1 MISNTSNRS
10 YECNAHNKV
19 HFQPN
24 ITDIHPRELYH
35 SHDFQQVL
43 HACHVFQL
51 HFMAGTRYS
60 FSWVCTWLPAATAG
74 HLVSIKLSRRKSEL
88 YHSHLWHVVVR
99 VSLGWILGCHHE
111 PVLMRL
117 RRVSSSNTSS
127 VHTLRYLINMGTL
140 LALIKITFFPT

>member
-1 MISNTSNRS
+1 MISNASNRS

-51 HFMAGTRYS
+51 HFMAGTWYS
-60 FSWVCTWLPAATAG
+60 FSRVCTRLPAATG
-74 HLVSIKLSRRKSEL
+74 LLVSIKLSRRKSEP

-99 VSLGWILGCHHE
+99 VSLGWMSPWTG
-111 PVLMRL
+111 
-117 RRVSSSNTSS
+117 TYATKAS
-127 VHTLRYLINMGTL
+127 VFEQYLFGTYPKVPHKHGDL
-140 LALIKITFFPT
+140 TRPHQNNFFPT